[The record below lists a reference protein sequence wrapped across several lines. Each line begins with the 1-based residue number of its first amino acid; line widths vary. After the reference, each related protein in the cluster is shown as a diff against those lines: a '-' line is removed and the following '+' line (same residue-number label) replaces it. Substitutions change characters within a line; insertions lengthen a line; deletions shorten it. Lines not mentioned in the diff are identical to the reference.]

1 MDRPPP
7 HATRRCFLRL
17 APLAGAALM
26 GLAGPPLARAELPP
40 DLAHRILVL
49 GDSQA
54 QGLAGALMRR
64 YRRDKEIRV
73 IDRSKISTGLMPRAN
88 YDWPAEIKGVAAA
101 DHADIA
107 VVMFGAND
115 RPPVRRHG
123 VVDPALLEGFRQ
135 GYGAK
140 VAAIV
145 TALRDAHMPVVWVG
159 HPIVRDPLFAEDMAL
174 LDSIYDKYA
183 TDAGAT
189 FVPTWELFAAA
200 DGTYTAFG
208 PGLDGVTTRLRAD
221 DGVHLSVAGYDVLA
235 RALEPHLVLE
245 PPASAQAHPN

>member
-1 MDRPPP
+1 MDQPPP
-7 HATRRCFLRL
+7 RRRL
-17 APLAGAALM
+17 LQRAGAAL
-26 GLAGPPLARAELPP
+26 LAAALLLPAAAARADIPP
-40 DLAHRILVL
+40 GLAHRILVV

-64 YRRDKEIRV
+64 YRRDREIRV

-101 DHADIA
+101 DHADVA

-123 VVDPALLEGFRQ
+123 GVDAGLVATFRET
-135 GYGAK
+135 YGAK
-140 VAAIV
+140 VTAIV
-145 TALRDAHMPVVWVG
+145 DALREAHMPVVWVG
-159 HPIVRDPLFAEDMAL
+159 HPIVRDPDFSDDMAL
-174 LDSIYDKYA
+174 LDSIYDRAA
-183 TDAGAT
+183 TAAGAT
-189 FVPTWELFAAA
+189 YLSTWDMFAAA
-200 DGTYTAFG
+200 DGSYTAFG

-221 DGVHLSVAGYDVLA
+221 DGVHLTAAGYDVLA
-235 RALEPHLVLE
+235 RALEPHLLTE